1 MKYLH
6 TFILL
11 FLSLTLTAC
20 LSEADDPKTVAD
32 KYWQSLQQG
41 NVNEAEKLVVQ
52 KNQQALLQHGNH
64 ITASSQFQNQ
74 NATSIVST
82 TITTTN
88 PTTNQVHKQTFE
100 TVLVL
105 VDGQWKVDAA
115 QTNIPPPPTAQE
127 EELKQLAADLNES
140 MQENL
145 ESLDEAIEH
154 GMHQFNE
161 ALSEGS
167 KEMGDSLLQMMNKL
181 NHSMKESIEKM
192 KQRRQQQLQQPQQP
206 QSQPDPDHG
215 EGMI

>member
-1 MKYLH
+1 MKYHH

-11 FLSLTLTAC
+11 LLSLTLTAC
-20 LSEADDPKTVAD
+20 LSEAEDPKTIAD
-32 KYWQSLQQG
+32 KYWQNLQSG
-41 NVNEAEKLVVQ
+41 NLKEAEKFVTH
-52 KNQQALLQHGNH
+52 KNQQAVLQHSNH
-64 ITASSQFQNQ
+64 ITANSQIQNRE
-74 NATSIVST
+74 ATSIVNT
-82 TITTTN
+82 TIITTN
-88 PTTNQVHKQTFE
+88 PTTNQIHKQTFD

-105 VDGQWKVDAA
+105 VDGKWKVDAA

-145 ESLDEAIEH
+145 EGLDEAIEH

-192 KQRRQQQLQQPQQP
+192 KQRRQQQLQPQKP
-206 QSQPDPDHG
+206 QSKPDPERG